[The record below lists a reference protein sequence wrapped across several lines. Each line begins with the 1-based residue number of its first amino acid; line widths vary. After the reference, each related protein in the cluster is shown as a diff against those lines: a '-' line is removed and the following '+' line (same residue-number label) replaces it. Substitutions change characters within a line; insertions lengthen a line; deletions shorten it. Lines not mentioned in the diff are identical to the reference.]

1 MQHQQL
7 GRSGLR
13 VSRVALGTMNLG
25 PLVDELDARRL
36 LDRAVALGV
45 TLVDTAN
52 VYGADVDRNVFTRP
66 AGKGTTEVMLGRW
79 LAANAGRRDQVILA
93 TKAFGVM
100 GDGPNDRGLS
110 ARHLRRACDA
120 SLRRL
125 QTDHIDLYQL
135 HHVDRSTPWE
145 EIWDALDVLRHQG
158 KVLYVGTSN
167 HAAWQLVQGQEASRA
182 RGRLGIV
189 SEQSPYSL
197 VNRTVELEVLP
208 ASHAYGIGFLAYAPL
223 VGGALAGADGNGA
236 RRHSGRAAAT
246 RSTHHHQ
253 LAAFQSI
260 CQGRGQEPAG
270 VALAWV
276 LSRRGVTAAVLGI
289 RTEEQLESA
298 VAACDITLD
307 DDELRQLDELFPGPG
322 GPAPEAYAW

>member
-167 HAAWQLVQGQEASRA
+167 HAAWQLV
-182 RGRLGIV
+182 
-189 SEQSPYSL
+189 
-197 VNRTVELEVLP
+197 
-208 ASHAYGIGFLAYAPL
+208 LAYAPL

-253 LAAFQSI
+253 LAAFQAI